1 MNLTK
6 PPVRA
11 LLSLLVTATLGCIAV
26 PAAAQWQ
33 WTDNNGKKVFSDSPP
48 PQDVPDRNILKRPA
62 GAAPAFTSKVMPA
75 QATATAAASATPAAN
90 PAAVASTPKAGA
102 SAPKLSGKD
111 LELEKKKTQAEA
123 DEAAKKKAEDQ
134 KHAAAKADNCE
145 RARRSLASLQS
156 GARISQLN
164 AQGEREF
171 MSDEQ
176 RQAEMQRT
184 QNIVSADC
192 R

>member
-1 MNLTK
+1 MNLTM

-48 PQDVPDRNILKRPA
+48 PQDVPDRNILKRPS

-75 QATATAAASATPAAN
+75 QAAAAASAT